1 MARGGF
7 CPGLDLLAVSQR
19 KGGRDD
25 CGAFVQRGFV
35 VFYLGHLLLFAIVDT
50 LFAGETP
57 KSGMLESDSE
67 LRSLDSRCV
76 LVRISDFPA
85 RVHVVL

>member
-1 MARGGF
+1 MALQNVIQISCPKCGMNYELPAEYVGQTGECSQCGF
-7 CPGLDLLAVSQR
+7 
-19 KGGRDD
+19 
-25 CGAFVQRGFV
+25 
-35 VFYLGHLLLFAIVDT
+35 LFAIVDT

-67 LRSLDSRCV
+67 LRSLDNRCV